1 MTRIYF
7 NEVVT
12 RDGFQIE
19 PNFIPT
25 DDKIALID
33 ALSQCGYAK
42 IETTSFTSP
51 KSIPMLRDAE
61 EVMGRITRVP
71 GVEYTVLVPN
81 LRGAER
87 AMESRADE
95 LNLVMSTSETH
106 NLANLRMTRSKSL
119 AALADVIKH
128 VDDRTPINVSLS
140 ACFGCPM
147 EGDVPLAAVQ
157 YYAQR
162 FADLGVR
169 GLTICDTTGM
179 AHPAQVSRM
188 VALLQMQLPHTQ
200 LTLHFHNTRGMGL
213 ANVLAAVQG
222 GITRFDGSLGGLGGC
237 PYAPGASGNICSEDA
252 IHMLDAMGY
261 DTGID
266 LNKLLNVA
274 RHLPAIVG
282 HDVPSQVAKAGR
294 ITDLHPAPA
303 YVNELK
309 GEAA

>member
-19 PNFIPT
+19 PNFIAT

-42 IETTSFTSP
+42 IEATSFTSP
-51 KSIPMLRDAE
+51 KAIPMLRDAE

-71 GVEYTVLVPN
+71 SVEYTVLVPN

-87 AMESRADE
+87 ALESRADE

-106 NLANLRMTRSKSL
+106 NLANLRMTREQSFSSL
-119 AALADVIKH
+119 AEVVRY
-128 VDDRTPINVSLS
+128 VDGRTPINVSLS
-140 ACFGCPM
+140 TCFGCPM
-147 EGDVPLAAVQ
+147 EGDVPQQVVEEF
-157 YYAQR
+157 AQR

-169 GLTICDTTGM
+169 GLSICDTTGM

-188 VALLQMQLPHTQ
+188 AEALQQQLPHTQ

-222 GITRFDGSLGGLGGC
+222 GITRLDGSLGGLGGC

-266 LNKLLNVA
+266 LAKLLNVA

-282 HDVPSQVAKAGR
+282 HDVPGQVAKAGR
-294 ITDLHPAPA
+294 ITDLHPAPP
-303 YVNELK
+303 NS
-309 GEAA
+309 